1 MICQT
6 ICKYP
11 KQLKYCDNE
20 IVNTVLALKSD
31 QMEDVGIEADIEILS
46 AFSSSPYSDLELSS
60 ILSNLI
66 DNAIRGTEKHSGEKR
81 IKIAIGIK
89 QNQFVILV
97 ENTTDEAIDID
108 DVKTTKANVDKHGL
122 GLKII
127 KKTVDKHGGTFTI
140 KNVNNVV
147 KALAVTEIEK

>member
-1 MICQT
+1 MLEDFNKQ
-6 ICKYP
+6 YP

-20 IVNTVLALKSD
+20 IVNTVLALKSSQID
-31 QMEDVGIEADIEILS
+31 EAGIKPEIEMLS

-60 ILSNLI
+60 ILTNLI
-66 DNAIRGTEKHSGEKR
+66 DNAIRGTEKYNGEKR
-81 IKIAIGIK
+81 IKIAVGIK

-97 ENTTDEAIDID
+97 ENTTDEAINID
-108 DVKTTKANVDKHGL
+108 STKTTKTASGKHGL

-127 KKTVDKHGGTFTI
+127 KKTVNKNGGTFTI

-147 KALAVTEIEK
+147 KALAVTEIAK